1 MLCFAQYCNGMA
13 YVFGKNIKK
22 AGMMDMEK
30 NALRMPMYFG
40 DLVAVLDGGAP
51 DDCGI
56 SLYVES
62 EKYRILIARFSCGV
76 LGSENGTLIARFWD
90 DCRSYEPACL
100 IRLTEKELREY
111 FHRVAHEGDIEMI

>member
-1 MLCFAQYCNGMA
+1 
-13 YVFGKNIKK
+13 
-22 AGMMDMEK
+22 MEK

-62 EKYRILIARFSCGV
+62 EKYRILIARFSCGG
-76 LGSENGTLIARFWD
+76 LGSENGTLIARVWD
-90 DCRSYEPACL
+90 DCRSYEPAYRL
-100 IRLTEKELREY
+100 RLTEKELREY
-111 FHRVAHEGDIEMI
+111 FHRVAHEGGVEMI

>member
-1 MLCFAQYCNGMA
+1 
-13 YVFGKNIKK
+13 
-22 AGMMDMEK
+22 MEK

-100 IRLTEKELREY
+100 IRLAEKELREY

>member
-1 MLCFAQYCNGMA
+1 MT
-13 YVFGKNIKK
+13 
-22 AGMMDMEK
+22 DMEK

-40 DLVAVLDGGAP
+40 DLVAVLDGDAP

-111 FHRVAHEGDIEMI
+111 FHHVAHEGDIEMI